1 MWLDVNGAEVPGTRA
16 RMFHDSNMEEGGN
29 HGNAIIDFSTSDVLT
44 IKAEVVSGSS
54 QTDTLANGTRLLIS
68 TVGADGADGATGPQ
82 GPTGSGSNVIIEDE
96 GSSIANTPHSNLN
109 FTGAGVTASDAG
121 GGVATINIPGV
132 AAANIAQY
140 RRDSD
145 FTINTSATTV
155 ALNATDFEDSNFTL
169 SGSEITINTDGVYR
183 VSYSVFFDTDTNAR
197 RTVDAWVEQN
207 SSEIIPS
214 RSSSYARNT
223 TDDTSNSSA
232 TFLVEFVNAD
242 VVRLRCQSTGTNG
255 TCEGIGDRVWIALE
269 FVRAP

>member
-1 MWLDVNGAEVPGTRA
+1 M
-16 RMFHDSNMEEGGN
+16 
-29 HGNAIIDFSTSDVLT
+29 
-44 IKAEVVSGSS
+44 VSGSS

-132 AAANIAQY
+132 AAANVAQY
-140 RRDSD
+140 RQDSNL
-145 FTINTSATTV
+145 TINTSATTV

-169 SGSEITINTDGVYR
+169 SGSEITISVDGVYR
-183 VSYSVFFDTDTNAR
+183 ISYSVYFDTNTNAR

-207 SSEIIPS
+207 SSEIVPS
-214 RSSSYARNT
+214 RSSSYTRNQ
-223 TDDTSNSSA
+223 TDDTANSTA
-232 TFLVEFVNAD
+232 TFLVELVNAD
-242 VVRLRCQSTGTNG
+242 VVRLRCQSTGTSG
-255 TCEGIGDRVWIALE
+255 TASGQGDRMWITLE